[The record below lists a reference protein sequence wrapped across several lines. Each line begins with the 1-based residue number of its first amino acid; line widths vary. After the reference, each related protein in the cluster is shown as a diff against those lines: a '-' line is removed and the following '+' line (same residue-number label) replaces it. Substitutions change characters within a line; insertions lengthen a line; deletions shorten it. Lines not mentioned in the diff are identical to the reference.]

1 MLVFPPKNKFNGKN
15 EQKDEQEYKYY
26 NKENA
31 HAGKPTVQF
40 DVGQFL
46 PLKDGGFAH
55 VVSSKSSSLCR
66 FSLYPCYEM
75 NI

>member
-1 MLVFPPKNKFNGKN
+1 MLSIFIFPLQKPSALNVLVFPPKNKFNGKN

-40 DVGQFL
+40 DVGQFHS
-46 PLKDGGFAH
+46 P
-55 VVSSKSSSLCR
+55 
-66 FSLYPCYEM
+66 
-75 NI
+75 